1 MLAGGA
7 VSWKSVKQTFLVS
20 SSMQVEFVTCYG
32 ATTLVIRLKNLISG
46 LDIVDSISKPLKIY
60 CDNKSAVLFSKN
72 NKSTNGSKHTEI
84 KYLTVKDFV
93 NNGSI
98 VIENIDTDNM
108 IVDHLTKGLRL
119 AVFSRHVESI
129 GVIGS
134 FDALV

>member
-1 MLAGGA
+1 ML
-7 VSWKSVKQTFLVS
+7 
-20 SSMQVEFVTCYG
+20 
-32 ATTLVIRLKNLISG
+32 
-46 LDIVDSISKPLKIY
+46 
-60 CDNKSAVLFSKN
+60 
-72 NKSTNGSKHTEI
+72 TEI

-129 GVIGS
+129 GVIRS